1 MERRPLYSIGH
12 GNRNPVEFLALLRR
26 FGVEYLI
33 DVRSQPFSKFN
44 PLYNRPNLQHDMA
57 AAGIRYVFMGD
68 TLGGRPADKSCYDSE
83 GKVDY
88 ALVSKKDFF
97 IEGLKRL
104 KTAQQKE
111 CGVVIMCS
119 ESNPCECHRSK
130 LIGRVLADEKIPL
143 MHIDETGKLKTQ
155 AAVINEL
162 NKGLSE
168 KDLFGNALNATSVR
182 AYR

>member
-1 MERRPLYSIGH
+1 MEVRPLYSIGH
-12 GNRNPVEFLALLRR
+12 GNRSPLEFLTLLRT

-44 PLYNRPNLQHDMA
+44 PLYNRPNLEHDMA

-68 TLGGRPADKSCYDSE
+68 TLGGRPKDESCYDSE

-88 ALVSKKDFF
+88 TLVSQKDFF
-97 IEGLKRL
+97 RNGLQRL
-104 KTAQQKE
+104 RTAQQKD

-119 ESNPCECHRSK
+119 ESNPCDCHRSK
-130 LIGRVLADEKIPL
+130 LIGRVLAEDDIPL
-143 MHIDETGKLKTQ
+143 MHIDESGKLKTQ

-168 KDLFGNALNATSVR
+168 KDLFGNKLNATSVR